1 MSTILIAGATG
12 LVGRI
17 ALARAL
23 GDPRVTKVVA
33 PTRRALPL
41 HPKLANP
48 IVDYEALPPEADWW
62 TCDAVIC
69 ALGTTRAKA
78 GSAEAFYRVD
88 HDYPLMVASQAR
100 AHGASAFALVSAIG
114 ADAGSRL
121 LYNRTKGEVEASI
134 GALDYPSYTIVR
146 PGLIGGQRDEF
157 RPMER
162 VSDAIL
168 TVLGPVLPRQWR
180 ISPAENI
187 AEALMEASVNAAQ
200 GCRIIN
206 AANLALNFSD
216 SMQSN

>member
-1 MSTILIAGATG
+1 LSTILIAGGTG

-17 ALARAL
+17 TLAKALDDA
-23 GDPRVTKVVA
+23 RVTQVVA
-33 PTRRALPL
+33 PTRKALPS
-41 HPKLANP
+41 HPKLVNP
-48 IVDYEALPPEADWW
+48 LVDYEALPPEADWW

-78 GSAEAFYRVD
+78 GSAEAFHRID
-88 HDYPLMVASQAR
+88 HDYPLMVARHAR
-100 AHGASAFALVSAIG
+100 AQGAQAFALVSAIG

-162 VSDAIL
+162 VSDA
-168 TVLGPVLPRQWR
+168 VLGVLGTVLPRQWR

-187 AEALMEASVNAAQ
+187 AAALIDAAL
-200 GCRIIN
+200 
-206 AANLALNFSD
+206 AAKPGRHIVSAAELA
-216 SMQSN
+216 

>member
-17 ALARAL
+17 TLAKALDDA
-23 GDPRVTKVVA
+23 RVTQVVA
-33 PTRRALPL
+33 PTRKPLPS
-41 HPKLANP
+41 HPKLVNP
-48 IVDYEALPPEADWW
+48 LVDYEALPPEADWW

-78 GSAEAFYRVD
+78 GSAEAFHRID
-88 HDYPLMVASQAR
+88 HDYPLMIATHAR
-100 AHGASAFALVSAIG
+100 AHGAQAFALVSAIG

-134 GALDYPSYTIVR
+134 GALAYRSYTIVR

-187 AEALMEASVNAAQ
+187 AAAMIEAALAARP
-200 GCRIIN
+200 GRHIVS
-206 AANLALNFSD
+206 AAELA
-216 SMQSN
+216 

>member
-1 MSTILIAGATG
+1 MSTILIAGGTG

-17 ALARAL
+17 TLAKALDDA
-23 GDPRVTKVVA
+23 RVTQVVA
-33 PTRRALPL
+33 PTRKALPS
-41 HPKLANP
+41 HPKLVNP
-48 IVDYEALPPEADWW
+48 LVDYEALPPEADWW

-78 GSAEAFYRVD
+78 GSAEAFHRID
-88 HDYPLMVASQAR
+88 HDYPLMVARHSRAQGAQAL
-100 AHGASAFALVSAIG
+100 ALVSAIG

-162 VSDAIL
+162 VSDA
-168 TVLGPVLPRQWR
+168 VLGVLGTVLPRQWR

-187 AEALMEASVNAAQ
+187 AAALTEAALAAKP
-200 GCRIIN
+200 GRHVVS
-206 AANLALNFSD
+206 AAALA
-216 SMQSN
+216 

>member
-1 MSTILIAGATG
+1 MTTILMAGATG

-17 ALARAL
+17 ALAKAL
-23 GDPRVTKVVA
+23 EDSRVTKVVA

-41 HPKLANP
+41 HPKLVNP
-48 IVDYEALPPEADWW
+48 LVDYEALPPDAAWW
-62 TCDAVIC
+62 RCDAVIC

-78 GSAEAFYRVD
+78 GSAEAFHRID
-88 HDYPLMVASQAR
+88 HDYPLMVARHAR
-100 AHGASAFALVSAIG
+100 AQGANALALVSAIG

-134 GALDYPSYTIVR
+134 GALAYRSYTIVR

-187 AEALMEASVNAAQ
+187 AAALTEAALAARP
-200 GCRIIN
+200 GRHIVS
-206 AANLALNFSD
+206 AAELA
-216 SMQSN
+216 

>member
-1 MSTILIAGATG
+1 MSKLLIAGATG

-23 GDPRVTKVVA
+23 DDPRVTGVVA
-33 PTRRALPL
+33 PTRRALPS
-41 HPKLANP
+41 HPKLVNP
-48 IVDYEALPPEADWW
+48 LIDYELLPPDADWW
-62 TCDAVIC
+62 RCDSVIC
-69 ALGTTRAKA
+69 ALGTTRARA
-78 GSAEAFYRVD
+78 GSAKAFYRVD
-88 HDYPLMVASQAR
+88 HDYPLMVATHAR
-100 AHGASAFALVSAIG
+100 AQGAKAFALVSAIG

-146 PGLIGGQRDEF
+146 PGLIGGKRDEF

-180 ISPAENI
+180 ISPAANI
-187 AEALMEASVNAAQ
+187 AAALIEAALAARPGRHIVSAAQ
-200 GCRIIN
+200 
-206 AANLALNFSD
+206 LA
-216 SMQSN
+216 

>member
-1 MSTILIAGATG
+1 MSKLLIAGATG

-23 GDPRVTKVVA
+23 DDPRVTGVVA
-33 PTRRALPL
+33 PTRRALPS
-41 HPKLANP
+41 HPKLVNP
-48 IVDYEALPPEADWW
+48 LIDYELLPPDADWW
-62 TCDAVIC
+62 RCDSVIC
-69 ALGTTRAKA
+69 ALGTTRARA
-78 GSAEAFYRVD
+78 GSAKAFYRVD
-88 HDYPLMVASQAR
+88 HDYPLMVATHAR
-100 AHGASAFALVSAIG
+100 AQGAKAFALVSAIG

-187 AEALMEASVNAAQ
+187 AAALIEAALAARPGRHVVSAAQ
-200 GCRIIN
+200 
-206 AANLALNFSD
+206 LA
-216 SMQSN
+216 

>member
-1 MSTILIAGATG
+1 MSTILIAGGTG

-17 ALARAL
+17 TLAKALDDA
-23 GDPRVTKVVA
+23 RVTQVVA
-33 PTRRALPL
+33 PTRKALPS
-41 HPKLANP
+41 HPKLVNP
-48 IVDYEALPPEADWW
+48 LVDYEALPPEADWW

-78 GSAEAFYRVD
+78 GSAEAFHRID
-88 HDYPLMVASQAR
+88 HDYPLMVARHAR
-100 AHGASAFALVSAIG
+100 AQGAQAFALVSAIG

-134 GALDYPSYTIVR
+134 GALDYRSYTIVR

-187 AEALMEASVNAAQ
+187 AAALIDAAL
-200 GCRIIN
+200 
-206 AANLALNFSD
+206 AAKPGRHIVSAAELA
-216 SMQSN
+216 

>member
-1 MSTILIAGATG
+1 MSKILIAGATG

-23 GDPRVTKVVA
+23 DDPRVTQVVA
-33 PTRRALPL
+33 LTRRPLPS
-41 HPKLANP
+41 HPKLVNP
-48 IVDYEALPPEADWW
+48 LVDYEALPPEADWW

-78 GSAEAFYRVD
+78 GSAEAFHRID
-88 HDYPLMVASQAR
+88 HDYPLMVARHSRAQGAQAL
-100 AHGASAFALVSAIG
+100 ALVSAIG

-121 LYNRTKGEVEASI
+121 IYNRTKGEVEASI
-134 GALDYPSYTIVR
+134 GALAYRSYTIVR

-162 VSDAIL
+162 VSDA
-168 TVLGPVLPRQWR
+168 VLGVLGTVLPRQWR

-187 AEALMEASVNAAQ
+187 AAALTEAALAAKP
-200 GCRIIN
+200 GRHVVS
-206 AANLALNFSD
+206 AAALA
-216 SMQSN
+216 

>member
-17 ALARAL
+17 TLAKALDDA
-23 GDPRVTKVVA
+23 RVTQVVA
-33 PTRRALPL
+33 PTRKPLPS
-41 HPKLANP
+41 HPKLVNP
-48 IVDYEALPPEADWW
+48 LVDYEALPPEADWW

-78 GSAEAFYRVD
+78 GSAEAFHRID
-88 HDYPLMVASQAR
+88 HDYPLMVARHAR
-100 AHGASAFALVSAIG
+100 AQGAQAFALVSAIG

-134 GALDYPSYTIVR
+134 GALAYPSYTLVR

-187 AEALMEASVNAAQ
+187 AAAMIEAALAARP
-200 GCRIIN
+200 GRHIVS
-206 AANLALNFSD
+206 AAELA
-216 SMQSN
+216 

>member
-1 MSTILIAGATG
+1 MSTILIAGGTG

-17 ALARAL
+17 TLAKALDDA
-23 GDPRVTKVVA
+23 RVTQVVA
-33 PTRRALPL
+33 PTRKALPS
-41 HPKLANP
+41 HPKLVNP
-48 IVDYEALPPEADWW
+48 LVDYEALPPEADWW

-78 GSAEAFYRVD
+78 GSAEAFHRID
-88 HDYPLMVASQAR
+88 HDYPLMVARHAR
-100 AHGASAFALVSAIG
+100 AQGAQAFALVSAIG

-162 VSDAIL
+162 VSDA
-168 TVLGPVLPRQWR
+168 VLGVLGTVLPRQWR

-187 AEALMEASVNAAQ
+187 AAALIDAAL
-200 GCRIIN
+200 
-206 AANLALNFSD
+206 AAKPGRHIVSAAELA
-216 SMQSN
+216 

>member
-17 ALARAL
+17 ALARAQ
-23 GDPRVTKVVA
+23 GDPRVTQVVA
-33 PTRRALPL
+33 LTRRPLPS

-48 IVDYEALPPEADWW
+48 LVDYESLPPDSDWW
-62 TCDAVIC
+62 RCDSVIC
-69 ALGTTRAKA
+69 ALGTTRARA

-88 HDYPLMVASQAR
+88 HDYPLMVARNAR
-100 AHGASAFALVSAIG
+100 AHGARAFALVSAIG

-121 LYNRTKGEVEASI
+121 LYNRTKGDVEASI

-187 AEALMEASVNAAQ
+187 AAALIEAALAAKP
-200 GCRIIN
+200 GRHIVG
-206 AANLALNFSD
+206 AAALA
-216 SMQSN
+216 

>member
-12 LVGRI
+12 MVGRI

-23 GDPRVTKVVA
+23 DDPRVTQVVA
-33 PTRRALPL
+33 LTRKALPS

-48 IVDYEALPPEADWW
+48 IVDYEALPPDADWW

-69 ALGTTRAKA
+69 ALGTTRATA

-88 HDYPLMVASQAR
+88 HDYPLMVAQHAR
-100 AHGASAFALVSAIG
+100 AQGAKVFALVSAIG

-121 LYNRTKGEVEASI
+121 LYNRTKGAVEASI

-180 ISPAENI
+180 ISPAGNI
-187 AEALMEASVNAAQ
+187 AAALIEAALAARP
-200 GCRIIN
+200 GRHVVS
-206 AANLALNFSD
+206 AAALA
-216 SMQSN
+216 

>member
-1 MSTILIAGATG
+1 LSTILIAGGTG

-17 ALARAL
+17 TLAKALDDA
-23 GDPRVTKVVA
+23 RVTQVVA
-33 PTRRALPL
+33 PTRKALPS
-41 HPKLANP
+41 HPKLVNP
-48 IVDYEALPPEADWW
+48 LVDYEALPPEADWW

-78 GSAEAFYRVD
+78 GSAEAFHRID
-88 HDYPLMVASQAR
+88 HDYPLMVARHAR
-100 AHGASAFALVSAIG
+100 AQGAQAFALVSAIG

-134 GALDYPSYTIVR
+134 GALDYRSYTIVR

-187 AEALMEASVNAAQ
+187 AAALIDAAL
-200 GCRIIN
+200 
-206 AANLALNFSD
+206 AAKPGRHIVSAAELA
-216 SMQSN
+216 

>member
-1 MSTILIAGATG
+1 MSTIFIAGATG
-12 LVGRI
+12 LVGQI
-17 ALARAL
+17 ALDKAL
-23 GDPRVTKVVA
+23 DDSRVTHLVA
-33 PTRRALPL
+33 PTRTPLPP

-48 IVDYEALPPEADWW
+48 LVDYESLSPDADWW
-62 TCDAVIC
+62 RCDAVIC

-88 HDYPLMVASQAR
+88 HDYPLMVATHAR
-100 AHGASAFALVSAIG
+100 AHGARAFALVSAIG

-180 ISPAENI
+180 ISPARNI
-187 AEALMEASVNAAQ
+187 AAALIEAALAAKP
-200 GCRIIN
+200 GRHIVS
-206 AANLALNFSD
+206 AAELA
-216 SMQSN
+216 